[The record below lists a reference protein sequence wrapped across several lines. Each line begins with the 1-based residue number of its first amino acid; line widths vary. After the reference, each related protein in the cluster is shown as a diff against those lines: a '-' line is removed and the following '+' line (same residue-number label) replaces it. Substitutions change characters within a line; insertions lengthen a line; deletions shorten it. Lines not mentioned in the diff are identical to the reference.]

1 LTSITTSL
9 HDRLERILPLVKNP
23 AQYVGGEWN
32 VCRKTLAPDT
42 LRVALVFPD
51 AYSVGM
57 SHVGLQILYHVLNAR
72 PGVYCER
79 AFMPLPDMEQH
90 LREKNIPLFSLETF
104 TPLSDFHVVAFS
116 LQYELTYTNIL
127 SILSLGGVPLRSAD
141 RGLTHPLVIAGGPG
155 ALSPEP
161 LADFIDL
168 FVAGD
173 GEETA
178 PLLIDASRAARQ
190 APTRRHMLAA
200 LARAHESFYVP
211 SLYDVSFDAEGR
223 IATLA
228 PNAEG
233 VAFPVRAAV
242 VPDLDLAPFPTKPIV
257 PSTEVVHDRISLE
270 IMRGCMHHCRFCQAG
285 GTRRPVRLRSVDT
298 LLRQAKETYAST
310 GCDEVSL
317 TSLSSN
323 DYPEMER
330 LLIKLDT
337 HFRPMGVSLSVPS
350 LRVSPN
356 LLKLPE
362 LLSRV
367 RKSGLT
373 YAPEAATPALA
384 EIIGKQV
391 SIDDLLAGVREA
403 YASGWSLVKLYFMV
417 GLPGETDADIEG
429 IISLT
434 RRISNLR
441 RELGRSPANVNVT
454 IASFIPKPHTP
465 LQWEPMASR
474 SYLEG
479 VRAKL
484 KGALHGR
491 RIQLKFHNIY
501 RSFLEGVLSRGDR
514 RLGRV
519 IETAWKLGARL
530 DAWDEYFHP
539 EFWDQAFATCGIDP
553 ASYANR
559 RRGEDEILPWSHI
572 DVGLPPGYL
581 LREKRHADSLIANRA
596 KLSPPS
602 SPPLGGED

>member
-1 LTSITTSL
+1 MSL
-9 HDRLERILPLVKNP
+9 LPLVKNP
-23 AQYVGGEWN
+23 AQYIGGEWN
-32 VCRKTLAPDT
+32 VCRKPVTPDT
-42 LRVALVFPD
+42 LRVVLVFPD

-72 PGVYCER
+72 ERVYCER
-79 AFMPLPDMEQH
+79 AFMPLPDMEAE
-90 LREKNIPLFSLETF
+90 LRANKLPLFSLETF
-104 TPLSDFHVVAFS
+104 TPIFDFHVIAFS
-116 LQYELTYTNIL
+116 LQYELTYTNVL
-127 SILSLGGVPLRSAD
+127 GILSLGSVPLRSAD
-141 RGLTHPLVIAGGPG
+141 RMMNHPLVVAGGPG
-155 ALSPEP
+155 ALAPEP

-178 PLLIDASRAARQ
+178 PLLADAVRDARRA
-190 APTRRHMLAA
+190 PSRRHMLAS
-200 LARAHESFYVP
+200 LARASESFYVP
-211 SLYDVSFDAEGR
+211 SLYNVAFDPDGR
-223 IATLA
+223 LASLA
-228 PNAEG
+228 PAVEG
-233 VAFPVRAAV
+233 AAFPVRAAAV
-242 VPDLDLAPFPTKPIV
+242 KDLDLAPFPLSPIV

-285 GTRRPVRLRSVDT
+285 GTRRPVRLRTVDT
-298 LLRQAKETYAST
+298 LLRQAKEIYAST

-323 DYPEMER
+323 DYPDMER
-330 LLIKLDT
+330 LLVKLDA
-337 HFRPMGVSLSVPS
+337 HFRPLGVSLSVPS

-356 LLKLPE
+356 LLKLPA

-373 YAPEAATPALA
+373 YAPEAASPALA
-384 EIIGKQV
+384 GIIGKEV

-417 GLPGETDADIEG
+417 GLPGETDADVDG

-434 RRISNLR
+434 RRISNVR
-441 RELGRSPANVNVT
+441 RELGKSPANVNVT
-454 IASFIPKPHTP
+454 VASFIPKPHTP
-465 LQWEPMASR
+465 LQWEPMAAR
-474 SYLEG
+474 DYLEK

-484 KGALHGR
+484 KSALRGR
-491 RIQLKFHNIY
+491 RIQLKFHNVY

-519 IETAWKLGARL
+519 IETAFSLGARL

-539 EFWDQAFATCGIDP
+539 ELWDQAFQSCAIDP
-553 ASYANR
+553 VFYANR
-559 RRGEDEILPWSHI
+559 PRAEDELLPWSHI

-581 LREKRHADSLIANRA
+581 LREKHHADSLISARA
-596 KLSPPS
+596 K
-602 SPPLGGED
+602 

>member
-1 LTSITTSL
+1 MPPLTTTSV
-9 HDRLERILPLVKNP
+9 HDSLESILPLVKNP

-32 VCRKTLAPDT
+32 VCRKTVTPDT

-51 AYSVGM
+51 AYAIGM

-72 PGVYCER
+72 EGVYCER
-79 AFMPLPDMEQH
+79 AFMPLPDMERR
-90 LREKNIPLFSLETF
+90 LRAGGIPLFSLETF
-104 TPLSDFHVVAFS
+104 TPLSEFHVVAFS
-116 LQYELTYTNIL
+116 LQYELTYTNVL
-127 SILSLGGVPLRSAD
+127 TILSLGGVPLRSSD
-141 RGLTHPLVIAGGPG
+141 RGLNHPLVVAGGPG

-161 LADFIDL
+161 LAHFIDL

-178 PLLIDASRAARQ
+178 PLLVDAFRTVRQ
-190 APTRRHMLAA
+190 APTRRHMLTN
-200 LARAHESFYVP
+200 LARANASFYVP
-211 SLYDVSFDAEGR
+211 SLYDVSFGPEGR
-223 IATLA
+223 MANLA

-233 VAFPVRAAV
+233 VPFPVRAAAC
-242 VPDLDLAPFPTKPIV
+242 PDLDLAPFPTNPIV

-317 TSLSSN
+317 TSLSSS
-323 DYPEMER
+323 DYPDMER
-330 LLIKLDT
+330 LLIKLDA
-337 HFRPMGVSLSVPS
+337 HFRPLGVSLSVPS
-350 LRVSPN
+350 LRVSPA
-356 LLKLPE
+356 LLKLPA

-373 YAPEAATPALA
+373 YAPEAASPALA

-429 IISLT
+429 IIALT
-434 RRISNLR
+434 KRISNLR
-441 RELGRSPANVNVT
+441 RELGKSPANVNVT
-454 IASFIPKPHTP
+454 VASFIPKPHTP
-465 LQWEPMASR
+465 LQWEPMAAR
-474 SYLEG
+474 SYLES

-484 KGALHGR
+484 KSALHGR
-491 RIQLKFHNIY
+491 RIQIKFHNIY

-519 IETAWKLGARL
+519 IETAQKLGARL

-539 EFWDQAFATCGIDP
+539 ELWDQAFTACGIDP

-559 RRGEDEILPWSHI
+559 RRAEDEILPWSHI
-572 DVGLPPGYL
+572 DVGLPSDYL

-596 KLSPPS
+596 K
-602 SPPLGGED
+602 